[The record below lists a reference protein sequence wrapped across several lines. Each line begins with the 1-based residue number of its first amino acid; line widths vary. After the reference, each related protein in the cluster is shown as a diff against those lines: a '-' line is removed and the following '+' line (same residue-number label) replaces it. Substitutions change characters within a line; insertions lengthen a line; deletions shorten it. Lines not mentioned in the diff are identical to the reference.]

1 MTDMSLTGL
10 FGSDVMVV
18 RKKPFIGVKSGI
30 NMTQD
35 TFGFFPSSAKHG
47 RMWGGGEEYKN

>member
-35 TFGFFPSSAKHG
+35 TFGFFPSPAKHG
-47 RMWGGGEEYKN
+47 RM